1 MRRFFYRLFHAEFVV
16 KARNAQYTLCD
27 ETLAGLVIAHIG
39 SRFLHRKGSR
49 TDCACAGDG
58 ASAAGSDR
66 NRNGKTDRRA
76 DARADAYAYTHA
88 EPDAESD
95 TDTYA
100 DADAESDAGADARP
114 ESKDGRAD
122 V

>member
-1 MRRFFYRLFHAEFVV
+1 M
-16 KARNAQYTLCD
+16 
-27 ETLAGLVIAHIG
+27 VIAHIG
-39 SRFLHRKGSR
+39 SRFLLRKGSR

-58 ASAAGSDR
+58 AFAAGSDR

-100 DADAESDAGADARP
+100 DADAGADARP